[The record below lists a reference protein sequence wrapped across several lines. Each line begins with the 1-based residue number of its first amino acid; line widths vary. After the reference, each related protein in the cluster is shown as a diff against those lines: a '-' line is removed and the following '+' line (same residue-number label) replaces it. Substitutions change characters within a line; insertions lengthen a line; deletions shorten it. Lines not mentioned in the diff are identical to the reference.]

1 MNAAADKTVP
11 PLRGIS
17 SMATKALLGE
27 LCVRFFAVSGVSVR
41 IESVGGV
48 DAAKRIQNG
57 EVFDMV
63 LLAADALQR
72 LMEAGHV
79 VAGSRCD
86 WAYSNVAVA
95 VPEGHVHAPIATE
108 EQLKAAVLA
117 ANKLSYSTGPS
128 GNYLSQLFAQWGLL
142 ETLQPRIVVPP
153 PGVPVANLLAEGK
166 VDLGFQQRSELIHQ
180 AGISLLGD
188 LPAEVAYTTIFSAG
202 LGTGVLHDPIR
213 QQAAREFFQFIAADQ
228 QHSCRQSFGM
238 R

>member
-1 MNAAADKTVP
+1 MNTAADKTTP

-17 SMATKALLGE
+17 SMATRALLGE
-27 LCVRFFAVSGVSVR
+27 LCVRFFAVSGVSVH

-79 VAGSRCD
+79 AAGSRCD

-95 VPEGHVHAPIATE
+95 VPEGHVQAPIATE

-153 PGVPVANLLAEGK
+153 PGMPVANLLAEGK

-238 R
+238 S

>member
-1 MNAAADKTVP
+1 MNTAADKTAP

-17 SMATKALLGE
+17 SMATRALLGE
-27 LCVRFFAVSGVSVR
+27 LCIRFFAASGVSVH

-63 LLAADALQR
+63 LLVADALQR
-72 LMEAGHV
+72 LMEAGHLA
-79 VAGSRCD
+79 AGSRCD

>member
-1 MNAAADKTVP
+1 MNAAAYKTVP

-79 VAGSRCD
+79 AAGSRCD

-95 VPEGHVHAPIATE
+95 VPEGHVQAPIATE
-108 EQLKAAVLA
+108 EQLKAVVLA

-142 ETLQPRIVVPP
+142 ETLQSRIVVPP